1 MTRRALS
8 ALLAALA
15 ALSASAKSVDDF
27 VGVYTPPVASAA
39 APLRSPAAGMAVNA
53 NSLSS
58 VGYAYDRFCGLA
70 DLMSPGFSD
79 ASDRR
84 GADFSFASA
93 ARRREI
99 ADGSDLTA
107 GKFDNVVAAA
117 GNFLASVVRIQPAA
131 GEWLTSALYCPAAA
145 DFEGSLFRSGEFATR
160 PDGTI
165 EGNPCCGGA
174 AVPCLGANPASAG
187 WGLAAVGEAFAR
199 AVDGRFVSDGGT
211 DYTLDAYI
219 DGDDLFEDGAL
230 ARDADGAAALAAE
243 PWLKLARLANG
254 MNAWAAFL
262 LETPAKFRMERTRR
276 TRSISFTVSADEG
289 DASKVNVDFEVTVS
303 KEDPT
308 AFTSAVSQRTCEMSR
323 TAGDAP
329 KNASGDVEIEVTGQ
343 TEAHF
348 REKLSGLWSLVS
360 EESVNGY
367 TIRKFRSQ
375 SSFQRIQGLGGTT
388 WTGGLGH
395 YTLGT
400 GTADETVPVAVA
412 DWTDA
417 KLLTDAQA
425 AYHGMGKIVFGGVVT
440 TRRQG
445 AAKGTDRHVIVAHG
459 ISPADGYKVSGALGG
474 MINGYAKNAGDENE
488 ITAERARIMMEGV
501 WGSASVR
508 YEVPTIVEPGGC
520 DRYRYELVAEG
531 GGGSAT
537 SATYVGGECSCTVD
551 GCGCGLTGLRCGTCN
566 AAGCGC
572 CLTEP
577 PRDDDDAGGDV
588 ENWRF
593 DKGDGGSGG
602 QGGEVG
608 EVGGVRVVTASAYAV
623 VRIPAAGTNAYS
635 YSRSGV
641 SPACLVL
648 ARINSTA
655 GGWPESLVEEPCDLY
670 VDCRAGEGGNGSAD
684 RPFASL
690 DDAVDA
696 ADPAKSATA
705 QAKAAA
711 TSASGVKRIGIR
723 RGTYAM
729 PNLFTRAPTS
739 EPAYPVEL
747 VGLDDYVVLR
757 KTTRNTTGAYDDYG
771 QPLTT
776 LRNVTV
782 ECAREGGDHRMA
794 FFNLENCRISGVAR
808 SNYSVVEACVLLGCE
823 FEGLTFQGIAAN
835 GTDVAPVVFGSYA
848 SNCVFSV
855 DVADPAVTSLAE
867 ASAVVDCLVRGGK
880 YAALQS
886 FGIGQGG
893 YGGFDRCTFCP
904 SNVLAQA
911 RAAKDTDGGSLSMA
925 DCLVFVD
932 GFTNAPPRVADNLMT
947 NRAAAAEMLNPVTWR
962 PKASFREWRKKG
974 YRSAR

>member
-400 GTADETVPVAVA
+400 GTADVA
-412 DWTDA
+412 
-417 KLLTDAQA
+417 
-425 AYHGMGKIVFGGVVT
+425 
-440 TRRQG
+440 
-445 AAKGTDRHVIVAHG
+445 
-459 ISPADGYKVSGALGG
+459 P
-474 MINGYAKNAGDENE
+474 
-488 ITAERARIMMEGV
+488 
-501 WGSASVR
+501 
-508 YEVPTIVEPGGC
+508 
-520 DRYRYELVAEG
+520 
-531 GGGSAT
+531 
-537 SATYVGGECSCTVD
+537 
-551 GCGCGLTGLRCGTCN
+551 
-566 AAGCGC
+566 
-572 CLTEP
+572 
-577 PRDDDDAGGDV
+577 
-588 ENWRF
+588 
-593 DKGDGGSGG
+593 
-602 QGGEVG
+602 
-608 EVGGVRVVTASAYAV
+608 
-623 VRIPAAGTNAYS
+623 
-635 YSRSGV
+635 
-641 SPACLVL
+641 
-648 ARINSTA
+648 
-655 GGWPESLVEEPCDLY
+655 
-670 VDCRAGEGGNGSAD
+670 
-684 RPFASL
+684 
-690 DDAVDA
+690 
-696 ADPAKSATA
+696 
-705 QAKAAA
+705 
-711 TSASGVKRIGIR
+711 
-723 RGTYAM
+723 
-729 PNLFTRAPTS
+729 
-739 EPAYPVEL
+739 L
-747 VGLDDYVVLR
+747 VG
-757 KTTRNTTGAYDDYG
+757 A
-771 QPLTT
+771 
-776 LRNVTV
+776 
-782 ECAREGGDHRMA
+782 
-794 FFNLENCRISGVAR
+794 
-808 SNYSVVEACVLLGCE
+808 
-823 FEGLTFQGIAAN
+823 
-835 GTDVAPVVFGSYA
+835 
-848 SNCVFSV
+848 
-855 DVADPAVTSLAE
+855 
-867 ASAVVDCLVRGGK
+867 
-880 YAALQS
+880 
-886 FGIGQGG
+886 
-893 YGGFDRCTFCP
+893 
-904 SNVLAQA
+904 
-911 RAAKDTDGGSLSMA
+911 
-925 DCLVFVD
+925 
-932 GFTNAPPRVADNLMT
+932 
-947 NRAAAAEMLNPVTWR
+947 
-962 PKASFREWRKKG
+962 
-974 YRSAR
+974 